1 MCSTP
6 QKHLYPKLVNTV
18 GFNQVAEQNTYPA
31 AIVAF
36 SVLAGRLPMPLPIG
50 ATPMV
55 ALEKGLMNLLMSPG
69 NMAASWIEVRIV
81 VLLTC

>member
-6 QKHLYPKLVNTV
+6 QKHLCPKPVSIV
-18 GFNQVAEQNTYPA
+18 GFNQVAEQNTHPA

-36 SVLAGRLPMPLPIG
+36 SVLAGKMPMPLPIG

-55 ALEKGLMNLLMSPG
+55 ALEKGLKNLLMSPG
-69 NMAASWIEVRIV
+69 NMAAGRIEVRIL
-81 VLLTC
+81 VLLVC